1 VPVTAVL
8 DLGSAVNP
16 VFSSIALQVVPNPT
30 QGWVRLILESNDE
43 TQIEITG
50 ADGQYRKQ
58 LKASGISEQSYIL
71 DLNEQAAGI
80 YIIRAIQNGKSYV
93 GRVVKL

>member
-1 VPVTAVL
+1 L

-16 VFSSIALQVVPNPT
+16 VSSSIALQLIPNPT
-30 QGWVRLILESNDE
+30 DGWVRLLMESNGE
-43 TQIEITG
+43 AQIEISG
-50 ADGQYRKQ
+50 ADGQTRKQ
-58 LKASGISEQSYIL
+58 FKIQGIIDHSLLL
-71 DLNEQAAGI
+71 DLNEQAPGI